1 MFQHLPSLKALQAFE
16 AAARLGS
23 FNAAATELS
32 VTPGAISYQIKQL
45 ESSLE
50 NPLFY
55 RRTRQVELT
64 DAGMRLH
71 RTVHRLFQELK
82 SEIERISPERK
93 ETQLTVSVTTYFV
106 TRWLSPRLGK
116 FLSAYPEIN
125 VRLQHSVNDPDFTVE
140 DADVAIRWGDG
151 EWNDSRLA
159 GSHSELLFTLPMIAV
174 CSPKL
179 LTGNKPIK
187 KPDDISQHILLKDQ
201 PGIDCWPEWLQLAGV
216 EANEI
221 NTSAD
226 IVDPNVRIQSAIDG
240 HGLVLANP
248 LLNADIQ
255 SGSLSEPFY
264 IRLHGYGYYLL
275 STPQAAKNSAF
286 RLFRRWLLDEAES
299 MKR

>member
-1 MFQHLPSLKALQAFE
+1 MPRIFTKIC
-16 AAARLGS
+16 S
-23 FNAAATELS
+23 FNAAAIELS

-50 NPLFY
+50 SPLFY
-55 RRTRQVELT
+55 RHTRQVELT

-71 RTVHRLFQELK
+71 ETVHRLFQELK
-82 SEIERISPERK
+82 SEIERISPNRK

-116 FLSAYPEIN
+116 FLTAHPEITI
-125 VRLQHSVNDPDFTVE
+125 RLQHSVNDPDFTVE

-151 EWNDSRLA
+151 EWNDSRLV
-159 GSHSELLFTLPMIAV
+159 GSHSELLFNLPMIAV

-179 LTGNKPIK
+179 QTGKKALK

-216 EANEI
+216 EANII

-248 LLNADIQ
+248 LLNADIE
-255 SGSLSEPFY
+255 SGSLSEPFN

-275 STPQAAKNSAF
+275 STPQAAKNNAF
-286 RLFRRWLLDEAES
+286 RLFRRWLLDEATS
-299 MKR
+299 MKHLH